1 MRPTRLLAALTIA
14 VAALLPSVARAQD
27 DLLDFDAARRP
38 FMDKQYRAAAY
49 ALRIASSS
57 LRAEI
62 GRCHDETIGAAL
74 IDAEPRIDRL
84 AARVAAGGVTS
95 VEVLDKEFTAIDRMM
110 AQHHQALA
118 AEGIGK
124 PRIVPLPTV
133 GKDLGK
139 AANYLAR
146 SGKWTGGTLDAETS
160 AAIASAREMA
170 KVLLADPERRPVEAG
185 AVIERLGKAMEPLVA
200 AQQVSRR

>member
-1 MRPTRLLAALTIA
+1 MRPARLLAALA
-14 VAALLPSVARAQD
+14 LAATPLAPSVARAQE
-27 DLLDFDAARRP
+27 DLIDLDAARRP
-38 FMDKQYRAAAY
+38 FVEKQYRAAAY

-57 LRAEI
+57 LRTEI

-74 IDAEPRIDRL
+74 IEAEPRIDRL
-84 AARVAAGGVTS
+84 AARVAAGGIPS

-118 AEGIGK
+118 AEGIGR
-124 PRIVPLPTV
+124 PRLVPLPAV

-146 SGKWTGGTLDAETS
+146 SVRWNGATLDAEAT
-160 AAIASAREMA
+160 AAVAAAREMA
-170 KVLLADPERRPVEAG
+170 ALLLTDPARRPAEAG
-185 AVIERLGKAMEPLVA
+185 AVIERLGKVLEPLAA